1 MCETKIAAIAAAQKQ
16 LGRKKIGT
24 RKGKT
29 ISEEHL

>member
-24 RKGKT
+24 RKWKT